1 MASPKVICVI
11 MGGGRGTRLY
21 PLTAARCKPAV
32 PLAGKYRLIDIPIS
46 NCLNSGFN
54 SIYILTQF
62 NTASLHHHIQRTY
75 KLDVFGRGGVDILA
89 AEQNME
95 SEAWYQGTADA
106 VRHNLQHFAMKDED
120 LVLILSGDQLFRMD
134 FRPMILQ
141 HLEQN
146 AAVTIAAKAMPK
158 SEVTGLGV
166 MRVTEDSE
174 ISEFVEK
181 PKDPAVIDSLVI
193 GGKLRANLSDKTDT
207 EYCLASMGIYVF
219 NAKFIKECLANDM
232 KDFGKEVIPG
242 LLGKHKLV
250 AHVFDNYWEDIG
262 TVRAFWE
269 TNLALTDPV
278 PPFDFFD
285 ERDPIYTHDR
295 LLPAAKVN
303 SCVFDR
309 VICAE
314 GAILSNA
321 KLERCVIG
329 IRSVINNAKL
339 KNVVMMGAD
348 VYETIDEIIANK
360 ESGQISIG
368 VGENCIIED
377 TIIDKNARIGEGCKL
392 SPNGI
397 EDGWEENGI
406 CVRDG
411 VLIVKKDAV
420 VPAGTVIGKLSCTCA
435 CSEKD

>member
-1 MASPKVICVI
+1 MASSPKVICVI

-21 PLTAARCKPAV
+21 PLTASRCKPAV

-54 SIYILTQF
+54 NIYILTQF

-75 KLDVFGRGGVDILA
+75 KLDVFGRGCVDILA

-106 VRHNLQHFAMKDED
+106 VRHNLQHFMMKDND
-120 LVLILSGDQLFRMD
+120 LMLILSGDQLFRMD
-134 FRPMILQ
+134 FRPMIRQ
-141 HLEQN
+141 HLEKK
-146 AAVTIAAKAMPK
+146 ADVTIAAKAMPK
-158 SEVTGLGV
+158 AEVSGLGV
-166 MRVTEDSE
+166 MRVRETSE

-181 PKDPAVIDSLVI
+181 PKDPKVIDSLVI
-193 GGKLRANLSDKTDT
+193 HGALRDGLSDKSDT

-219 NAKFIKECLANDM
+219 SGKFINECLANDM

-242 LLGKHKLV
+242 LLGKNKLV
-250 AHVFDNYWEDIG
+250 AYVFDDYWEDIG
-262 TVRAFWE
+262 TVRSFWE
-269 TNLALTDPV
+269 TNLALTDPI

-285 ERDPIYTHDR
+285 EHDPIYTHDR

-303 SCVFDR
+303 ACTFER

-314 GAILSNA
+314 GAILSDA
-321 KLERCVIG
+321 KLN
-329 IRSVINNAKL
+329 VINQSTL

-348 VYETIDEIIANK
+348 YYETLVEIEENKKAGRTSVGIAP
-360 ESGQISIG
+360 G
-368 VGENCIIED
+368 CIIED
-377 TIIDKNARIGEGCKL
+377 AIIDKNARIGEGCRL
-392 SPNGI
+392 SPRGI
-397 EDGWEENGI
+397 EDGWESDGI

-420 VPAGTVIGKLSCTCA
+420 VPAGTTLGVLPDVAAK
-435 CSEKD
+435 

>member
-1 MASPKVICVI
+1 MASSPKVICVI

-21 PLTAARCKPAV
+21 PLTASRCKPAV

-54 SIYILTQF
+54 NIYILTQF

-75 KLDVFGRGGVDILA
+75 KLDVFGRGCVDILA

-106 VRHNLQHFAMKDED
+106 VRHNLQHFMMKDND
-120 LVLILSGDQLFRMD
+120 LMLILSGDQLFRMD
-134 FRPMILQ
+134 FRPMIRQ
-141 HLEQN
+141 HLEKK
-146 AAVTIAAKAMPK
+146 ADVTIAAKAMPK
-158 SEVTGLGV
+158 AEVSGLGV
-166 MRVTEDSE
+166 MRVRETSE

-181 PKDPAVIDSLVI
+181 PKDPKVIDSLVI
-193 GGKLRANLSDKTDT
+193 HGALRDGLSDKSDT

-219 NAKFIKECLANDM
+219 SGKFINECLANDM

-242 LLGKHKLV
+242 LLGKNKLV
-250 AHVFDNYWEDIG
+250 AYVFDDYWEDIG
-262 TVRAFWE
+262 TVRSFWE
-269 TNLALTDPV
+269 TNLALTDPI

-285 ERDPIYTHDR
+285 EHDPIYTHDR

-303 SCVFDR
+303 ACTFER

-314 GAILSNA
+314 GAILSDA
-321 KLERCVIG
+321 KLNRCVVG
-329 IRSVINNAKL
+329 VRAVINQSTL

-348 VYETIDEIIANK
+348 YYETLVEIEENKKAGRTSVGIAP
-360 ESGQISIG
+360 G
-368 VGENCIIED
+368 CIIED
-377 TIIDKNARIGEGCKL
+377 AIIDKNARIGEGCRL
-392 SPNGI
+392 SPRGI
-397 EDGWEENGI
+397 EDGWESDGI

-420 VPAGTVIGKLSCTCA
+420 VPAGTTLGVLPNVASK
-435 CSEKD
+435 